1 MLTSSIGEAADLPRE
16 NSTTMYFIELE
27 VNNPLTG
34 CGNKTARLK
43 NTVEVFANFVTKRR
57 VLVAEFR
64 GTRFIKECYLP

>member
-1 MLTSSIGEAADLPRE
+1 
-16 NSTTMYFIELE
+16 MYFIELE